1 MQIPADL
8 TLYVVRHGETEHN
21 RRRLMQ
27 GRRIDAP
34 LNERGAVQAR
44 ALGARF
50 AHVPLDAIHVSPL
63 VRARQT
69 ADEVIRLHP
78 DVPVYVDADLAEM
91 SWGEMEG
98 RSIDEV
104 ADELRAFAVEW
115 RHGRFDRKVGGG
127 ESILD
132 VQARAERVIARL
144 LAAHRGE
151 HVLVVTHGRFLRVFL
166 ATALDQGNPSRMDRF
181 EHANTGV
188 YRLVHG
194 GAGFTNDLVNSTTHL
209 EEETEAPA

>member
-1 MQIPADL
+1 MQLPAAL
-8 TLYVVRHGETEHN
+8 TLYVVRHGETDHN

-34 LNERGAVQAR
+34 LNERGAEQAR

-50 AHVPLDAIHVSPL
+50 ARVTLDAIHVSPL
-63 VRARQT
+63 ARAQQT
-69 ADEVIRLHP
+69 AYEVIRLHP
-78 DVPVYVDADLAEM
+78 GVPVHIEPDLAEM

-104 ADELRAFAVEW
+104 ADELRAVAAEW

-132 VQARAERVIARL
+132 VQARAQRVIDRL
-144 LAAHRGE
+144 LAARQGQP
-151 HVLVVTHGRFLRVFL
+151 VLVVTHGRFLRVFL
-166 ATALDQGNPSRMDRF
+166 AMALDQGNPSRMDRF

-188 YRLVHG
+188 YRLVHDG
-194 GAGFTNDLVNSTTHL
+194 VGFTNDLVNCIAHL
-209 EEETEAPA
+209 DEETEAPD

>member
-1 MQIPADL
+1 MQIPAAL

-27 GRRIDAP
+27 GLRIDAP
-34 LNERGAVQAR
+34 LNERGAEQAR

-50 AHVPLDAIHVSPL
+50 VDVPLDAIYVSPL
-63 VRARQT
+63 IRARQT

-78 DVPVYVDADLAEM
+78 GVPVHVEPDLAEM

-104 ADELRAFAVEW
+104 ADELRAFAAEW
-115 RHGRFDRKVGGG
+115 RRGRFDRRVGGG

-132 VQARAERVIARL
+132 VKRRADQVIAHL
-144 LAAHRGE
+144 VAAHQGQQ
-151 HVLVVTHGRFLRVFL
+151 VLVVTHGRFLRVFL
-166 ATALDQGNPSRMDRF
+166 AMALDRGDASRMDRF

-188 YRLVHG
+188 YRLVHDG
-194 GAGFTNDLVNSTTHL
+194 TGFTSDLVNCTAHL
-209 EEETEAPA
+209 EEETEAQA